1 MDKEKLKGYFYSNI
15 ATIFWSSFLLLGGG
29 IFVAYYAHIE
39 YMPDFDLKSSIAI
52 LAAAAVTATI
62 ITTVL
67 LGVMVLPGAF
77 WGNTWGA
84 ESSLKSYWTDEKG
97 NKTFL
102 GLCLWFALPLVSIYG
117 ASIAGFFI
125 GWYALLIVMGIFGG
139 FLLFVIFRRKLPPW
153 HSTKEVLTLLGT
165 TLIASAFIFVPL
177 LLVLNMS
184 LHEDASLRMPAW
196 VAGILCGCFI
206 IFVNVL
212 AATTPKH
219 VKPFYWHLGLSI
231 ITLFVVL
238 STFEKFH
245 RVPVR
250 VMELYKF
257 GNIQTTELVMKKE
270 ACKSFAALGIEIA
283 EQNTDIC
290 VAKNIL
296 ILSRLGKEAYL
307 KHGPEGHNIKFTIA
321 SDEIVSWAIRE
332 TKDGGEKK

>member
-62 ITTVL
+62 ITAVL

-77 WGNTWGA
+77 WGNTWGV
-84 ESSLKSYWTDEKG
+84 ESSLKNYWTDEKG

-117 ASIAGFFI
+117 ATVAGFFI
-125 GWYALLIVMGIFGG
+125 GWYALLIVAGIFGG
-139 FLLFVIFRRKLPPW
+139 FLFLVIFRRKLTLR
-153 HSTKEVLTLLGT
+153 HSLKEVLALLGT

-177 LLVLNMS
+177 LLVLNLS
-184 LHEDASLRMPAW
+184 LHEDTSLRMPAW
-196 VAGILCGCFI
+196 VAGILSGCFI

-219 VKPFYWHLGLSI
+219 IKPFYWHLGLSI

-238 STFEKFH
+238 STFEKFD

-270 ACKSFAALGIEIA
+270 ACKSFAALGIEVA
-283 EQNTDIC
+283 EQNTDLCI
-290 VAKNIL
+290 AKNIL

-307 KHGPEGHNIKFTIA
+307 RQGSKEHNIKFTIA

-332 TKDGGEKK
+332 TKTGGEKK